1 MLAAVSVSVSEA
13 YDNDMTRLMVYD
25 DVLSM
30 QSMSQSENQYESLVT
45 SKNELH
51 FFKGMRIPNQSH
63 FTKSDWE
70 KQPALI
76 GTDERLSKPPFK
88 THLAQTRNA
97 LGPTWLMA
105 FHMCAASSRRSTAGH
120 RMTGSCL
127 ITHDSDAPHGYI
139 CLPNTKPACQLIET

>member
-51 FFKGMRIPNQSH
+51 FFQRHENSE
-63 FTKSDWE
+63 S
-70 KQPALI
+70 
-76 GTDERLSKPPFK
+76 
-88 THLAQTRNA
+88 
-97 LGPTWLMA
+97 
-105 FHMCAASSRRSTAGH
+105 
-120 RMTGSCL
+120 
-127 ITHDSDAPHGYI
+127 ITFY
-139 CLPNTKPACQLIET
+139 KE